1 MERRDQRRAALAS
14 PSGLEDT
21 TRRGSTPVRWYHRPY
36 TIATI
41 AAVYIIWTLAIGLT
55 TEGMSTDDATL
66 YFNEPY
72 DLESVNNA
80 ALGFFMISG
89 VIAVATAGV
98 VALTRRRRMCACR
111 WS

>member
-1 MERRDQRRAALAS
+1 MS
-14 PSGLEDT
+14 PTT
-21 TRRGSTPVRWYHRPY
+21 TRVVASAVSNAAIVVSTPVRWYRSLY
-36 TIATI
+36 AVATI
-41 AAVYIIWTLAIGLT
+41 AAVYVIWTLAIGLT
-55 TEGMSTDDATL
+55 AKGMSPEDATL

-89 VIAVATAGV
+89 VLGLATAGV
-98 VALTRRRRMCACR
+98 VALVRRHRMSTS

>member
-1 MERRDQRRAALAS
+1 MTSKTPRGAA
-14 PSGLEDT
+14 
-21 TRRGSTPVRWYHRPY
+21 STPVRWYHRPY

>member
-1 MERRDQRRAALAS
+1 VERRDQRRAALAS

-21 TRRGSTPVRWYHRPY
+21 TRRGVDAGALVPRPY

-55 TEGMSTDDATL
+55 TKGMSTDDATL